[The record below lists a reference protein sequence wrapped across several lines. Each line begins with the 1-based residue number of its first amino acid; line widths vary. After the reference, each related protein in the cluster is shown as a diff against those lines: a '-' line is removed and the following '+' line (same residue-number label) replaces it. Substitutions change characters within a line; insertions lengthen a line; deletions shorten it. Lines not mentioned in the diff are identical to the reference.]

1 MLDQLVS
8 STPAGKTPICEQ
20 IRQVTASVRAQA
32 DELRSKGKKAVVVI
46 ATDGV
51 STDGDLTDVMR
62 PFEQLPVW
70 VVVRLCTDDDAIVR
84 YWNDIDAELEL
95 ELDVLD
101 DFASEAEEVVGN
113 NAWLTYGMPLH
124 RLREWGS
131 ANKLFDLIDETKFT
145 PSQVRDMVALV
156 FGKDACR
163 QLPLPEVDL
172 HGFIAEVELLQK
184 GEPMTWC
191 PLTKRCTAWFI
202 PHKLRSLKSGG
213 SGGSKLRRAWRSAI
227 SKVRGEIKGSKA
239 K

>member
-1 MLDQLVS
+1 MGTPCAGFSSSKNSRTDSPPPKFNYYKGGVWWSPVLFGFLVRRRG
-8 STPAGKTPICEQ
+8 PAQRNMAPACLLQ
-20 IRQVTASVRAQA
+20 
-32 DELRSKGKKAVVVI
+32 
-46 ATDGV
+46 
-51 STDGDLTDVMR
+51 
-62 PFEQLPVW
+62 
-70 VVVRLCTDDDAIVR
+70 
-84 YWNDIDAELEL
+84 
-95 ELDVLD
+95 
-101 DFASEAEEVVGN
+101 EVVGN